1 MGPIKFVFLFST
13 LLLGLFSFSIA
24 QDMSTDKT
32 IYQFEMTSLQGET
45 IALDHFKDKVVLIV
59 NVASKC
65 GLTPQY
71 VDLQETYDQYKD
83 QGLVILGFPANNFAG
98 QEPGSDTEIQQF
110 CHINY
115 GVTFQM
121 FSKISVKGEDQ
132 HPLYQFLTQKDKNGM
147 ADSEM
152 QWNFQKFLIGK
163 DGHLIETIAPTT
175 KVTDEAI
182 VNKIE
187 ALLN

>member
-1 MGPIKFVFLFST
+1 
-13 LLLGLFSFSIA
+13 
-24 QDMSTDKT
+24 MSTDKT

-45 IALDHFKDKVVLIV
+45 IPLDQYKDKVVLMV

-71 VDLQETYDQYKD
+71 VDLQEIHDQYKD
-83 QGLVILGFPANNFAG
+83 QDLVILGFPANNFGA
-98 QEPGSDTEIQQF
+98 QEPGSDSEIQQF
-110 CHINY
+110 CQINY

-132 HPLYQFLTQKDKNGM
+132 HPLYQFLTQKDKNGV
-147 ADSEM
+147 ADSEV

-163 DGHLIETIAPTT
+163 DGHLIETIAPNTQ
-175 KVTDEAI
+175 VTDEA
-182 VNKIE
+182 VVKKIE